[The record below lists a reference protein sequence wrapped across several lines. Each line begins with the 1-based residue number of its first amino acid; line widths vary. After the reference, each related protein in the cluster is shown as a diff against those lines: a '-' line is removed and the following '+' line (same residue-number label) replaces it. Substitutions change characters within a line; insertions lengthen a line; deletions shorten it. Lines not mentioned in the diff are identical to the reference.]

1 MQDGNIA
8 SAGNI
13 SQDSLEI
20 DLSAL
25 SVEQVAGQQNAGST
39 QENQGQPISIEIDP
53 KYSGL
58 PQAEAIARTIQ
69 SKYDKLN
76 VDFQREVKLSQE
88 NSVYKE
94 IINDLYTNEDA
105 LLALLT
111 EVKPDLISQKDI
123 NAEIKKR
130 IVTEFGEGFEPALSR
145 DEAERKDPGGKD
157 FRYYKKLDSLWNELS
172 QTGSNYPKHKS
183 LKEFRQAQIEH
194 LKAEELKVEAEIQ
207 EAITKHNMQEPE
219 VDWMR
224 KWLGNLTFSEG
235 VTIARFLRK
244 FKNAPSMGNIPGSQS
259 VVMSNS
265 RAEFLK
271 SIKG

>member
-130 IVTEFGEGFEPALSR
+130 IVTEFGEGFEPTLSR

-183 LKEFRQAQIEH
+183 LKEFRQAQVEH

-244 FKNAPSMGNIPGSQS
+244 FKNTPSMGNIPGSQS